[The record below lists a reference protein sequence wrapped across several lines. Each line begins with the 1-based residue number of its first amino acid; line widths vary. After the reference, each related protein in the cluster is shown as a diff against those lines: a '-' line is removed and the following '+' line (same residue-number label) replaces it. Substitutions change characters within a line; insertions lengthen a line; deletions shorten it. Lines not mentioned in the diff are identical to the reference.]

1 MTRQKELLEKYYNGE
16 SSLDEEKELKKL
28 TLKKEAFDAEQDMFG
43 FFNEEAFSPEDL
55 EENLMTAVEKTKI
68 RSFKIKR
75 LARIGS
81 AAAVILILMTVFLDV
96 RSKRISKMEND
107 FLVMEQALFQ
117 VSESLQPEEQKQMLV
132 LWVDDDVEII
142 IN

>member
-16 SSLDEEKELKKL
+16 SSLDEEKELKQL
-28 TLKKEAFDAEQDMFG
+28 TLKKEAFDAEQDMFS

-117 VSESLQPEEQKQMLV
+117 VSESLQPEEQKQT
-132 LWVDDDVEII
+132 
-142 IN
+142 